1 MKSGEG
7 RSNSGVN
14 DGATD
19 LDEDLLED
27 RLVHLPADSF
37 SSLGIG
43 GAQIAGECEGPMQV
57 ALKLLPVDLG
67 IGHQGPGLGRLVS
80 DSSPLFTEQLKRHGT
95 DQMSLE

>member
-1 MKSGEG
+1 
-7 RSNSGVN
+7 
-14 DGATD
+14 
-19 LDEDLLED
+19 
-27 RLVHLPADSF
+27 
-37 SSLGIG
+37 
-43 GAQIAGECEGPMQV
+43 MQV